1 VGVQM
6 DIMMWVCKF
15 LGEQGMGDMRVA
27 NLYKALSNNFP
38 SEQGRDNQVVLRALK
53 TLSGLSGVIQD
64 QSPQPYLSFGNEEQ
78 KVLKTCLQEWFVPKD
93 YSPPKQYHAVAL
105 KEQDALLLASHIVP
119 KDYSPPKQYH
129 EVALKEQNALL
140 LASHTDTPLSDF
152 SPVSQNVYVLPLL
165 QDSQ

>member
-1 VGVQM
+1 MTKHHNCLFDWCHRVGVQM
-6 DIMMWVCKF
+6 VLMIWVCKF

-93 YSPPKQYHAVAL
+93 YSHPKQYHAVAL
-105 KEQDALLLASHIVP
+105 KEQDAS
-119 KDYSPPKQYH
+119 
-129 EVALKEQNALL
+129 L

-152 SPVSQNVYVLPLL
+152 GPVLQNVYVLPLL

>member
-1 VGVQM
+1 MG
-6 DIMMWVCKF
+6 
-15 LGEQGMGDMRVA
+15 GMRLA

-53 TLSGLSGVIQD
+53 TLSGPNGAVQD
-64 QSPQPYLSFGNEEQ
+64 QSPQPHLSFGNEEQ

-105 KEQDALLLASHIVP
+105 KEQDALLLASHPDI
-119 KDYSPPKQYH
+119 
-129 EVALKEQNALL
+129 
-140 LASHTDTPLSDF
+140 PLIDF
-152 SPVSQNVYVLPLL
+152 SPVLQNVYVLPLL